1 MAVISLAGLHNQLR
15 ISEYTLSLSDNIVS
29 TRSVGG
35 QFFTAPRG
43 PRLWQGSMQFST
55 WTHSGQNRLEALIS
69 QIQIPGNY
77 FNFTPK
83 KANVPANYKG
93 SGFGLV
99 QTDGTQ
105 TAGQNL
111 KLKGLPANFQLL
123 AGDFLSFVI
132 AGSNRLY
139 RIAADATVAST
150 GLATVKLE
158 HPLSPGALPPAST
171 PVTMVNPLLTAQYVP
186 GSFQTGSI
194 GLAATSGCSFSFV
207 QAIRV

>member
-15 ISEYTLSLSDNIVS
+15 ITEYTLSLSDNIAS

-35 QFFTAPRG
+35 QFFTATRG
-43 PRLWQGSMQFST
+43 PRLWQGSIQLST

-69 QIQIPGNY
+69 QIQISGNY
-77 FNFTPK
+77 FNLTPK
-83 KANVPANYKG
+83 KSNVPGNYNG
-93 SGFGLV
+93 TGFGLV

-105 TAGQNL
+105 AAGQNL

-139 RIAADATVAST
+139 RVAADITVSATGT
-150 GLATVKLE
+150 ATVKLE
-158 HPLSPGALPPAST
+158 HPLSHGGLPPVNT
-171 PVTMVNPLLTAQYVP
+171 PVLMVNPLLTAQYVP
-186 GSFQTGSI
+186 GSFQTGSV